1 MNPTS
6 HYNPSDE
13 QSFLH
18 GNVSRGTLIINIIL
32 ALAYFAALISM
43 PQGQPVLFW
52 LLIAGQIFHLW
63 QLLTFIYTIW
73 DTSWMPPMNSSYKP
87 SVDVFITVAGE
98 PADIVAQTVQA
109 AIAMRYPTFKV
120 YILNDGY
127 VAKKDNW
134 QEIEEVA
141 MRLGASCI
149 TRTVP
154 GGAKAGNIN
163 NALSQTCSDLVVV
176 FDADHVP
183 HDDFLEKT
191 IGYFADPRMGFV
203 QSPQYY
209 KNQTSNQITQ
219 GSWEQ
224 QALFFGPICRGKN
237 RMNAV
242 TMCGTNM
249 VIRRTALAEAGNV
262 SDSIAEDFLTGIRI
276 HARGWKSCYV
286 PEVLAEG
293 LAPEDFL
300 SYYKQQF
307 RWARGAMD
315 VLIGSALLF
324 SSNLTFRQKIQYLSS
339 VSYFVSG
346 VVVLSNAL
354 IPLIF
359 FFTGVVPLQIST
371 LTIAAL
377 FLPYIFVTLYVLQAS
392 SNFSYSFRSLAFSM
406 AGFHIHIAAIFAKL
420 IGRKNGFSIT
430 SKRKL
435 SGNFIHLVAPQI
447 IYVIAMIIGIA
458 IAIARE
464 GITPSVTTNIAWA
477 TLNATIFIEFIRA
490 ALPQKDSVPSRSA
503 NPAKDLVR
511 RIKVSHTS

>member
-163 NALSQTCSDLVVV
+163 NALSHTCSDLVVV

-262 SDSIAEDFLTGIRI
+262 SDSIAEDFLTGLRI
-276 HARGWKSCYV
+276 HARGWKS
-286 PEVLAEG
+286 G
-293 LAPEDFL
+293 
-300 SYYKQQF
+300 
-307 RWARGAMD
+307 
-315 VLIGSALLF
+315 
-324 SSNLTFRQKIQYLSS
+324 
-339 VSYFVSG
+339 
-346 VVVLSNAL
+346 
-354 IPLIF
+354 
-359 FFTGVVPLQIST
+359 
-371 LTIAAL
+371 
-377 FLPYIFVTLYVLQAS
+377 
-392 SNFSYSFRSLAFSM
+392 
-406 AGFHIHIAAIFAKL
+406 
-420 IGRKNGFSIT
+420 
-430 SKRKL
+430 
-435 SGNFIHLVAPQI
+435 
-447 IYVIAMIIGIA
+447 
-458 IAIARE
+458 
-464 GITPSVTTNIAWA
+464 
-477 TLNATIFIEFIRA
+477 
-490 ALPQKDSVPSRSA
+490 
-503 NPAKDLVR
+503 
-511 RIKVSHTS
+511 